1 MANTTARRLCRIF
14 FLAQAVFLQFV
25 FHFPSYAQEAL
36 TKIRIANSALSLTA
50 LPLVAAREWGLFR
63 EQGLQVEVVMMNP
76 AISNPAIAAGEIN
89 YIASVGPG
97 SVAATLSGL
106 PLRAVWFS
114 SNRVAYWVMTSP
126 QFKALA
132 DLKGKKIGITGGLGG
147 TNHIALLVALEKVG
161 ANPKDYHIFSIP
173 TAELPRSLE
182 AGFVDAASLN
192 PPALFFVEKKGFHR
206 VLDIGSLAEMPG
218 GGLTSL
224 VKTTR
229 TKPDEAKRVIRALQL
244 AKEAIRKSKDKTVE
258 LMVRSLKMDRAVAS
272 ATYDVYIMSLSVDGV
287 PTREAMDNLVKSVK
301 SQARFADRSVAF
313 EDVADDSL
321 AREVARELG
330 YKAK

>member
-1 MANTTARRLCRIF
+1 MANTTSRRLCRI
-14 FLAQAVFLQFV
+14 VFLVQAIFLPFV
-25 FHFPSYAQEAL
+25 FHSASYAQEAL

-89 YIASVGPG
+89 YIAGVGPG

-114 SNRVAYWVMTSP
+114 SSRVAYWVMTSP
-126 QFKALA
+126 QFKALP

-147 TNHIALLVALEKVG
+147 TNHIALMVALEKVG
-161 ANPKDYHIFSIP
+161 ANPKDYHIFSVP

-192 PPALFFVEKKGFHR
+192 PPALFFAEKKGFHR
-206 VLDIGSLAEMPG
+206 VLDIGSLVEMPG

-224 VKTTR
+224 VKTIKS
-229 TKPDEAKRVIRALQL
+229 KPGEVKKMIRALQL
-244 AKEAIRKSKDKTVE
+244 AKDAIRKSKEKTVE
-258 LMVRSLKMDRAVAS
+258 LMTQTLKMDRAIAA
-272 ATYDVYIMSLSVDGV
+272 ATYDVYITSLSVDGI
-287 PTREAMDNLVKSVK
+287 PTPDAMGNLVKSAK
-301 SQARFADRSVAF
+301 SQARFADKTVVF
-313 EDVADDSL
+313 DDVADDSL
-321 AREVARELG
+321 AKEVARELG
-330 YKAK
+330 YKIK

>member
-1 MANTTARRLCRIF
+1 MANATSRRLGRIF
-14 FLAQAVFLQFV
+14 FLAQAIFLPFV
-25 FHFPSYAQEAL
+25 LHSLSYAQEAL
-36 TKIRIANSALSLTA
+36 TRIRIANSALSLTA

-89 YIASVGPG
+89 YIAGVGPG

-114 SNRVAYWVMTSP
+114 SSRVAYWVMTSP
-126 QFKALA
+126 QFKALP

-147 TNHIALLVALEKVG
+147 TNHVALMIALEKTG
-161 ANPKDYHIFSIP
+161 ANPKDYNIFSVP

-206 VLDIGSLAEMPG
+206 VLDIGSLVEMPG

-224 VKTTR
+224 VKIIKTQ
-229 TKPDEAKRVIRALQL
+229 PEEAKKVIRALQL
-244 AKEAIRKSKDKTVE
+244 AKEAIRKSKDRTVE
-258 LMVRSLKMDRAVAS
+258 LMVRSLKMDRVVAS
-272 ATYDVYIMSLSVDGV
+272 ATYDVYITSLSVDGV
-287 PTREAMDNLVKSVK
+287 PIREAMDNLVKSVK
-301 SQARFADRSVAF
+301 SQARFADKTVAF

-321 AREVARELG
+321 AKEVAKELG
-330 YKAK
+330 YKTK

>member
-1 MANTTARRLCRIF
+1 MLNRLPRYVARIIIVSETIL
-14 FLAQAVFLQFV
+14 FLFAFSLPSHAQDT
-25 FHFPSYAQEAL
+25 L

-63 EQGLQVEVVMMNP
+63 EQGLQVEIVLMNP
-76 AISNPAIAAGEIN
+76 AISNPAIAAGEID
-89 YIASVGPG
+89 YIAGVGPG

-114 SNRVAYWVMTSP
+114 SSRVSYFVMTSP
-126 QFKALA
+126 QFKTLA

-161 ANPKDYHIFSIP
+161 AKPKDYNILSVP

-192 PPALFFVEKKGFHR
+192 PPTLFFAEKKGFHR
-206 VLDIGSLAEMPG
+206 VLDIGSQVDMPA
-218 GGLTSL
+218 GGLTTL
-224 VKTTR
+224 VATIKS
-229 TKPDEAKRVIRALQL
+229 KPDEVKKVIRALQM
-244 AKEAIRKSKDKTVE
+244 AKEAIRKSRDKAIE
-258 LMVRSLKMDRAVAS
+258 LMTGTLKMDRAIAS
-272 ATYDVYIMSLSVDGV
+272 ATYDVYVTSLSVDGI
-287 PTREAMDNLVKSVK
+287 PMRQAMENLVRSVK
-301 SQARFADRSVAF
+301 SQARFAERKVAF

-321 AREVARELG
+321 AKQVARELG
-330 YKAK
+330 YKVP

>member
-1 MANTTARRLCRIF
+1 MANRYPRHFARIF
-14 FLAQAVFLQFV
+14 FLSGAVFFLFA
-25 FHFPSYAQEAL
+25 FNSASYAQEAL

-63 EQGLQVEVVMMNP
+63 EQGLQVEVVLMNP

-89 YIASVGPG
+89 YIAGVGPG

-114 SNRVAYWVMTSP
+114 SNRVSYWVMTSP
-126 QFKALA
+126 QFRALV

-147 TNHIALLVALEKVG
+147 TNHIALMVALEKFG
-161 ANPKDYHIFSIP
+161 AHPKDYHIFSIP

-206 VLDIGSLAEMPG
+206 VLDIGALVEMPG

-224 VKTTR
+224 VKTIR
-229 TKPDEAKRVIRALQL
+229 TKPEEAKRVIRALQL
-244 AKEAIRKSKDKTVE
+244 AKEAIRKSKDRTVE
-258 LMVRSLKMDRAVAS
+258 LMVRSLKMDHAVAS
-272 ATYDVYIMSLSVDGV
+272 ATYDVYITSLSVDGV

-301 SQARFADRSVAF
+301 SQARFADKSVAF

-330 YKAK
+330 YKTK

>member
-1 MANTTARRLCRIF
+1 MTNKTVRPLWKIF
-14 FLAQAVFLQFV
+14 FLAQAIVLVFV
-25 FHFPSYAQEAL
+25 FHTDSNAQEAL
-36 TKIRIANSALSLTA
+36 TKIRISNSALSLTA

-63 EQGLQVEVVMMNP
+63 EQGFQVEIVLMNP
-76 AISNPAIAAGEIN
+76 AISNPAIAAGEVN
-89 YIASVGPG
+89 YIAGVGPG

-114 SNRVAYWVMTSP
+114 SSRVSYWVMTSP

-147 TNHIALLVALEKVG
+147 TNHIALSVALEKLG
-161 ANPKDYHIFSIP
+161 ANPKDFHILSVP
-173 TAELPRSLE
+173 TVELPRSLE

-206 VLDIGSLAEMPG
+206 VLDIGSLVEMPG

-224 VKTTR
+224 VKTIK
-229 TKPDEAKRVIRALQL
+229 TKPDEAKRAIRALQL
-244 AKEAIRKSKDKTVE
+244 GKDAIRKSKDRTVE
-258 LMVRSLKMDRAVAS
+258 LMVRTLKMDPAIAS
-272 ATYDVYIMSLSVDGV
+272 ATYDVYIKSLSVDGV

-301 SQARFADRSVAF
+301 SQARFADKSVAF

-321 AREVARELG
+321 AKEVARELG
-330 YKAK
+330 YKVK

>member
-1 MANTTARRLCRIF
+1 MANTISRRLDKIS
-14 FLAQAVFLQFV
+14 FLAQVAFFLFV
-25 FHFPSYAQEAL
+25 LHSLSFAQEAP
-36 TKIRIANSALSLTA
+36 TKLRIANSALSLTA

-63 EQGLQVEVVMMNP
+63 EQGLQVEIVMMNP

-89 YIASVGPG
+89 YIAGVGPG

-114 SNRVAYWVMTSP
+114 SSRVAYWVMASP

-147 TNHIALLVALEKVG
+147 TNHVALTIALEKAGV
-161 ANPKDYHIFSIP
+161 NPKDFNILSVP

-192 PPALFFVEKKGFHR
+192 PPALFFVERKGFHR
-206 VLDIGSLAEMPG
+206 ILDIGSLVEMPG

-224 VKTTR
+224 VKTIR
-229 TKPDEAKRVIRALQL
+229 TKPEETKRVIRALQL
-244 AKEAIRKSKDKTVE
+244 AKEAIRKSKDKTIE
-258 LMVRSLKMDRAVAS
+258 LMARSLKMDPAVAS
-272 ATYDVYIMSLSVDGV
+272 ATYDVYITGLSVDGV
-287 PTREAMDNLVKSVK
+287 PTREAMSNLVKSVK
-301 SQARFADRSVAF
+301 SQARFADKSVAF

-321 AREVARELG
+321 AKEVARELG
-330 YKAK
+330 YKTK

>member
-1 MANTTARRLCRIF
+1 MANTTSRRLCRIV
-14 FLAQAVFLQFV
+14 FLAQAIFLPFV
-25 FHFPSYAQEAL
+25 FHSPSYAQDAL

-89 YIASVGPG
+89 YIAGVGPG

-114 SNRVAYWVMTSP
+114 SSRVSYWVMTSP
-126 QFKALA
+126 QFKALP

-147 TNHIALLVALEKVG
+147 TNHIALMVALEKVG
-161 ANPKDYHIFSIP
+161 SNPKDYHIFSVP

-182 AGFVDAASLN
+182 SGFVDAASLN
-192 PPALFFVEKKGFHR
+192 PPALFFAEKKGFHR
-206 VLDIGSLAEMPG
+206 VLDIGALVEMPG

-224 VKTTR
+224 VKTIKG
-229 TKPDEAKRVIRALQL
+229 KPSEVKKTIRALQL
-244 AKEAIRKSKDKTVE
+244 AKDAIRKSKEKTVE
-258 LMVRSLKMDRAVAS
+258 LMTQTLKMDRAIAS
-272 ATYDVYIMSLSVDGV
+272 ATYDVYITSLSVDGI
-287 PTREAMDNLVKSVK
+287 PTPEAMGNLVKSVK
-301 SQARFADRSVAF
+301 SQARFADKTVLF
-313 EDVADDSL
+313 DDVADDSL
-321 AREVARELG
+321 AKEVARELG
-330 YKAK
+330 YKIK

>member
-1 MANTTARRLCRIF
+1 MANTTSRRLCRIA
-14 FLAQAVFLQFV
+14 FLVQAICFPFG
-25 FHFPSYAQEAL
+25 FHSASYAQDTL

-89 YIASVGPG
+89 YIAGVGPG

-114 SNRVAYWVMTSP
+114 SSRVSYWVMTSP
-126 QFKALA
+126 QFKTLA

-147 TNHIALLVALEKVG
+147 TNHIALLVALEKIG
-161 ANPKDYHIFSIP
+161 ARPKDYNILSIP

-192 PPALFFVEKKGFHR
+192 PPTLFFAEKKGFHR
-206 VLDIGSLAEMPG
+206 VLDIGALAEMPG

-224 VKTTR
+224 VKTIKS
-229 TKPDEAKRVIRALQL
+229 KPSEVKKAIRALQL
-244 AKEAIRKSKDKTVE
+244 AKDAIRKSKEKTVE
-258 LMVRSLKMDRAVAS
+258 LMTQTLKMDRAIAS
-272 ATYDVYIMSLSVDGV
+272 ATYDVYITSLSVDGI
-287 PTREAMDNLVKSVK
+287 PTPEAMGNLVKSVK
-301 SQARFADRSVAF
+301 SQARFADKTVVF
-313 EDVADDSL
+313 DDVADDSL
-321 AREVARELG
+321 AKEVARELG
-330 YKAK
+330 YKVK

>member
-1 MANTTARRLCRIF
+1 MANTTSRRLGRIF
-14 FLAQAVFLQFV
+14 FLAQAVFLPFV
-25 FHFPSYAQEAL
+25 LHSLSYAQQAL

-50 LPLVAAREWGLFR
+50 LPLVAAREWGLFG

-89 YIASVGPG
+89 YIAGVGPG

-114 SNRVAYWVMTSP
+114 SSRVAYWVMTSP
-126 QFKALA
+126 QFKSLA

-147 TNHIALLVALEKVG
+147 TNHVALMIALEKTG
-161 ANPKDYHIFSIP
+161 ANPKDYNILSIP

-206 VLDIGSLAEMPG
+206 VLDIGSLVEMPG

-224 VKTTR
+224 VKTIR
-229 TKPDEAKRVIRALQL
+229 TKPQEAKRVIRALQL
-244 AKEAIRKSKDKTVE
+244 AKEAIRKSKDRTVE

-272 ATYDVYIMSLSVDGV
+272 ATYDVYITSLSLDGV
-287 PTREAMDNLVKSVK
+287 PIREAMDNLVKSVK
-301 SQARFADRSVAF
+301 SQARFADKPVAF

-321 AREVARELG
+321 AKEVAKELG
-330 YKAK
+330 YKTK

>member
-1 MANTTARRLCRIF
+1 MANTTSRLLCRYF
-14 FLAQAVFLQFV
+14 FLAQALFLPFV
-25 FHFPSYAQEAL
+25 FNSSSNAQDAL

-89 YIASVGPG
+89 YIAGVGPG

-114 SNRVAYWVMTSP
+114 SSRVSYWVMTSP
-126 QFKALA
+126 QFKALQ

-147 TNHIALLVALEKVG
+147 TNHIALMVALEKVG
-161 ANPKDYHIFSIP
+161 ANPKDYHIFSVP

-192 PPALFFVEKKGFHR
+192 PPALFFAEKKGFHR
-206 VLDIGSLAEMPG
+206 VLDIGSQVEMPG

-224 VKTTR
+224 VKTIKS
-229 TKPDEAKRVIRALQL
+229 KPSEVKKTIRALQL
-244 AKEAIRKSKDKTVE
+244 AKDAIRKSKEKTVE
-258 LMVRSLKMDRAVAS
+258 LMTQTLKMDRVIAS
-272 ATYDVYIMSLSVDGV
+272 ATYDVYITSLSVDGI
-287 PTREAMDNLVKSVK
+287 PTPEAMGNLVKSVK
-301 SQARFADRSVAF
+301 SQARFADKTVLF
-313 EDVADDSL
+313 DDVADDSL
-321 AREVARELG
+321 AKEVARELG
-330 YKAK
+330 YKIK

>member
-1 MANTTARRLCRIF
+1 VANRAPRHLATIF
-14 FLAQAVFLQFV
+14 FLSEAVFLFA
-25 FHFPSYAQEAL
+25 FNFAIHAQEAL

-50 LPLVAAREWGLFR
+50 LPLVAAREWNLFR
-63 EQGLQVEVVMMNP
+63 EQGLRVEVIMMNP
-76 AISNPAIAAGEIN
+76 AISGPAIAAGEID
-89 YIASVGPG
+89 YIAGVGPG
-97 SVAATLSGL
+97 SVAATLGGL

-114 SNRVAYWVMTSP
+114 SSRISYWVVTSP
-126 QFKALA
+126 QFKTLA
-132 DLKGKKIGITGGLGG
+132 DLKGKKIGVTGGLGG
-147 TNHIALLVALEKVG
+147 TNHTALTIALEKLG
-161 ANPKDYHIFSIP
+161 ANPKDYVILSVP

-206 VLDIGSLAEMPG
+206 VLDVGSQVEIPG

-224 VKTTR
+224 VKTIR
-229 TKPDEAKRVIRALQL
+229 TKPEEAKRAIRALQL
-244 AKEAIRKSKDKTVE
+244 AKDAIRKSKDKALE
-258 LMVRSLKMDRAVAS
+258 LMIRSLKMDRAIAS
-272 ATYDVYIMSLSVDGV
+272 ATYDVYITSLSVDGV

-301 SQARFADRSVAF
+301 SQARFADKSVVF

-330 YKAK
+330 YKTK